1 MANKLITTE
10 IYSEDD
16 LKHYG
21 VVGMKWGVRRSNR
34 RVKSRSKFLVVFLTF
49 LDRDLTLLFDRGR
62 DPSKERANEVSK
74 KVRKEKY
81 KVDKGIKR
89 AERFLAK
96 NAKADAK
103 QIVNRYNKNPEKK
116 AAVED
121 FVKSMKSNSASLAE
135 LRTQMMDIRI

>member
-21 VVGMKWGVRRSNR
+21 VIGMKWGVRRSNS
-34 RVKSRSKFLVVFLTF
+34 RVASLSKKVTKATKNFN
-49 LDRDLTLLFDRGR
+49 RGR
-62 DPSKERANEVSK
+62 DLSKEHANKVSK

-81 KVDKGIKR
+81 KVDQGIQR

-96 NAKADAK
+96 SAKADTK
-103 QIVNRYNKNPEKK
+103 QLVNRYNKNPEKK
-116 AAVED
+116 AAVGE
-121 FVKSMKSNSASLAE
+121 FIKSMKANSASLAE

>member
-1 MANKLITTE
+1 MANKLIMTE

-16 LKHYG
+16 LQHYG

-34 RVKSRSKFLVVFLTF
+34 RVKSLSKKVRKT
-49 LDRDLTLLFDRGR
+49 TKNFDRGR

-96 NAKADAK
+96 NAKADTK

-121 FVKSMKSNSASLAE
+121 FVKSMKANSASLAE

>member
-1 MANKLITTE
+1 MANKLIMTG

-21 VVGMKWGVRRSNR
+21 VVGMKWGVRRSNS
-34 RVKSRSKFLVVFLTF
+34 RVKSLSKNVRKATKN
-49 LDRDLTLLFDRGR
+49 FDRGR
-62 DPSKERANEVSK
+62 DPSKESANKVSK

-81 KVDKGIKR
+81 KVDKGIQR

-96 NAKADAK
+96 SAKADAK

-121 FVKSMKSNSASLAE
+121 FVKSMKANSASLAE

>member
-16 LKHYG
+16 LQHYG

-34 RVKSRSKFLVVFLTF
+34 RVKSLSKKVRKT
-49 LDRDLTLLFDRGR
+49 TKNFDRGR
-62 DPSKERANEVSK
+62 DPGKERANEVSK

-89 AERFLAK
+89 AER
-96 NAKADAK
+96 
-103 QIVNRYNKNPEKK
+103 
-116 AAVED
+116 
-121 FVKSMKSNSASLAE
+121 
-135 LRTQMMDIRI
+135 

>member
-1 MANKLITTE
+1 MANKVITMTE
-10 IYSEDD
+10 VYSEDD
-16 LKHYG
+16 LRHYG
-21 VVGMKWGVRRSNR
+21 VIGMKWGVRRSNS
-34 RVKSRSKFLVVFLTF
+34 RVASLSKKVKKTAKN
-49 LDRDLTLLFDRGR
+49 FDRGR
-62 DPSKERANEVSK
+62 DPSKEHVNKVSK

-96 NAKADAK
+96 NAKADTK

-121 FVKSMKSNSASLAE
+121 FVKSMKANSASLAE

>member
-1 MANKLITTE
+1 MANKLITIE
-10 IYSEDD
+10 SYSEDD
-16 LKHYG
+16 LQHYG

-34 RVKSRSKFLVVFLTF
+34 RVKSLSKKVRKT
-49 LDRDLTLLFDRGR
+49 TKNFDRGR

-116 AAVED
+116 AAAED
-121 FVKSMKSNSASLAE
+121 IVQSMKSNSASLDE
-135 LRTQMMDIRI
+135 LRTQMMDVRI

>member
-1 MANKLITTE
+1 MANKLIMTG

-21 VVGMKWGVRRSNR
+21 VVGMKWGVRRSNS
-34 RVKSRSKFLVVFLTF
+34 RVASLSKKVKKATKK
-49 LDRDLTLLFDRGR
+49 FDRGR

-96 NAKADAK
+96 SAKADAK

-121 FVKSMKSNSASLAE
+121 FVKSMKANSASLAE